1 MRIVLWKNYIFMRI
15 FFVKNYNFVRMLVQR
30 CAQFVLHK
38 TIGTWLA
45 ASLQT
50 QKLFQTIRN
59 LQTFLTR
66 N

>member
-1 MRIVLWKNYIFMRI
+1 MRIVLRGNYIFMRI
-15 FFVKNYNFVRMLVQR
+15 VFVENYNFVRMLVSR

-50 QKLFQTIRN
+50 QKQKLR
-59 LQTFLTR
+59 
-66 N
+66 